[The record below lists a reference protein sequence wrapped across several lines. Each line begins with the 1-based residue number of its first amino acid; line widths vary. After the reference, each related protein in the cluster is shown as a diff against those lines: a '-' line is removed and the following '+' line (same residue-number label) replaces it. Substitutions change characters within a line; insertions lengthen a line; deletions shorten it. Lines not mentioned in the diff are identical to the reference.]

1 MTRRW
6 REAWGRA
13 RAGVARATVALA
25 SLLRRSRPG
34 AWLVSRTNAVFDP
47 TLPWHR
53 RAGSASL
60 LFVVAA
66 ATALV
71 VLVLYALA
79 LVPFTPSIAELRKAR
94 SERPAVVRSAD
105 GRELAIFRRLNREWV
120 ELGRVSRPVIDALI
134 ATEDHRFHEHFGVD
148 VRRTLASVVHTL
160 RGDPQGGSTIT
171 QQLARNLYPEQVGR
185 SATITRKLKEV
196 ITALKIESVYGKDE
210 ILEIYLNTVPF
221 LYNAYG
227 IEMAA
232 RTYFGK
238 SARTLDVL
246 EAATLVGMLKGTSYY
261 NPVLNPERA
270 RARRNVV
277 LGQMVRHGKLQPARL
292 EALRKRPLRLD
303 FERQQEPLGPAPHF
317 AEHLRRW
324 LIGWADRKGYDIHA
338 DGLVVHTTLDTRLQ
352 ALANRA
358 VTAQLDALQAVADV
372 EWATASEQLF
382 STEIG
387 AYARQRR
394 NVQPFAYFWKAKPAI
409 VDSFIRESAAWRSA
423 ANDGASETER
433 LARFRAD
440 ATFMREL
447 REEKTRLQAGFLAID
462 PRNGFVRAWV
472 GSREFAQDQF
482 DHVVQARRQPG
493 STFKPFV
500 YAAAMQRGIGP
511 NAVFVDR
518 PVTVSLPG
526 GETWRPTDADAPTGE
541 RMTLREGLVFSR
553 NTITVQVMEKVGPA
567 AAADMARR
575 MGVRRSKLDAVPS
588 LALGTS
594 PVSLA
599 EMVSSYAT
607 LANGGHFIEPVLVT
621 RIEDAQGNVL
631 EEFAPVPEPVLD
643 PAIAAALLD
652 ILRGAVDEGTGR
664 NIRTVFG
671 IDADVAGK
679 TGTTQ
684 DNTDGW
690 FILAH
695 EQLVAGA
702 WVGFNDARVT
712 MRSGY
717 WGRGASNALFVVGDF
732 FRRAQEGGFIDRGT
746 RRRSQQEPPLLDRF
760 GNWLNDMWSRRPR
773 GERPRWGQD
782 APQWNPEE
790 EVFRRP
796 PRPQRP
802 RPRDDD

>member
-1 MTRRW
+1 M
-6 REAWGRA
+6 AWKRA
-13 RAGVARATVALA
+13 HAGAARVAAVSSA
-25 SLLRRSRPG
+25 LLRRSPAVARLLARAG
-34 AWLVSRTNAVFDP
+34 EIFDSRVSRP
-47 TLPWHR
+47 R
-53 RAGSASL
+53 RAGSAL
-60 LFVVAA
+60 LLLAIA
-66 ATALV
+66 GATLLLMLLV
-71 VLVLYALA
+71 YALA
-79 LVPFTPSIAELRKAR
+79 LVPLTPSIAELRKAR
-94 SERPAVVRSAD
+94 SERPAVLRSAD
-105 GRELAIFRRLNREWV
+105 GRELAVFRRLNREWV
-120 ELGRVSRPVIDALI
+120 ALDRVSRPVVDALI
-134 ATEDHRFHEHFGVD
+134 ATEDHRFREHFGVD

-160 RGDPQGGSTIT
+160 RGDPQGGSTLT

-185 SATITRKLKEV
+185 SATLTRKLKEI

-277 LGQMVRHGKLQPARL
+277 LGQMARHGKLSPARL

-324 LIGWADRKGYDIHA
+324 LIGWADRRGYDIHA
-338 DGLVVHTTLDTRLQ
+338 DGLVVHTTLDMRLQ
-352 ALANRA
+352 ALATRA
-358 VTAQLDALQAVADV
+358 VAVQLDALQAVADV
-372 EWATASEQLF
+372 EWATASEQLL

-387 AYARQRR
+387 AYARRRR
-394 NVQPFAYFWKAKPAI
+394 NVQPFAFFWKERPAV

-423 ANDGASETER
+423 TSDGAAEAER

-440 ATFMREL
+440 AAFMREL
-447 REEKTRLQAGFLAID
+447 REEKTRLQAGFLAVD
-462 PRNGFVRAWV
+462 PRNGFVRAWI
-472 GSREFAQDQF
+472 GSRDFVQDQF

-500 YAAAMQRGIGP
+500 YAAAMERGIGP
-511 NAVFVDR
+511 GTMFVDR
-518 PVTVSLPG
+518 PVAVSLPG
-526 GETWRPTDADAPTGE
+526 GEIWRPSDADAPTGA
-541 RMTLREGLVFSR
+541 RMTLREGLVLSR

-607 LANGGHFIEPVLVT
+607 ITNGGHFIEPLLVT
-621 RIEDAQGNVL
+621 RIEDAHGTVL

-643 PAIAAALLD
+643 PDIAAALLD
-652 ILRGAVDEGTGR
+652 MLRGAVDDGTGR
-664 NIRTVFG
+664 NIRTVFD

-684 DNTDGW
+684 ENTDGW

-712 MRSGY
+712 MRSAY
-717 WGRGASNALFVVGDF
+717 WGRGANNALFVVGDF
-732 FRRAQEGGFIDRGT
+732 FRRAQDGGFVDEGG
-746 RRRSQQEPPLLDRF
+746 RRRAREEPPLLDRF

-773 GERPRWGQD
+773 QQRPRWEQD
-782 APQWNPEE
+782 APQYPPDE

-796 PRPQRP
+796 PGRPAR
-802 RPRDDD
+802 